1 MGAVI
6 AWDDSDSRISPVN
19 PMPTPDNNILV
30 ALQSV
35 AAGAKTDTGIKTI
48 ARNAGKTH
56 SWTFKIYIFAVVS

>member
-6 AWDDSDSRISPVN
+6 AWGDSASRISPVN

-35 AAGAKTDTGIKTI
+35 VAGAMTDTAIKTI
-48 ARNAGKTH
+48 ARNAGNLLQD
-56 SWTFKIYIFAVVS
+56 IYILNICRDD

>member
-6 AWDDSDSRISPVN
+6 AWMDSDSRISPVN

-48 ARNAGKTH
+48 GRNAGKAH
-56 SWTFKIYIFAVVS
+56 S

>member
-6 AWDDSDSRISPVN
+6 AWMDSDSRISPVN
-19 PMPTPDNNILV
+19 PMPTPDNNILF

-48 ARNAGKTH
+48 GRNAGRAL
-56 SWTFKIYIFAVVS
+56 S